1 MAYESE
7 GKEILELVGGAA
19 NVRTLAH
26 CVTRLRFEL
35 KDSGKAETEK
45 IKALS
50 YVFKVVESG
59 GQYQIVIGPAV
70 TDYYDAVLAAMDQ
83 AEVAADGNSADGGD
97 ASKQKPLDVVL
108 KVISGAFS
116 PIIPLMAGSGMIKA
130 VLTLLT
136 TLGWLSDA
144 SSTYLVL
151 SAAGNACFYFLPVF
165 LGFTISKQLGADGFV
180 GAAIGAALLEPNF
193 TGLIGVENTDF
204 LGIGLQAVS
213 YGSTHGDYPEGY
225 VPTFHFD
232 IVEKIKAATGVP
244 LVLHG
249 GSGAGDENMRRS
261 VEVGI
266 NKINVGTDYMIA
278 QREFVA
284 KTLAEDPGY
293 DWPQLLQDSWAA
305 GMEVVKRYIE
315 LSGSANK
322 AF

>member
-1 MAYESE
+1 MYESMKGMLAKANAE
-7 GKEILELVGGAA
+7 GYAVMAINAVDLEMARGIITAAEQMNAPIIIDLLQDQIKRYFDCDILTQPIIKMAQAA
-19 NVRTLAH
+19 HVPVAINLDHGHDIAH
-26 CVTRLRFEL
+26 LKRCLHEGFSSVMCDASALSPEENAKVTRGIVEL
-35 KDSGKAETEK
+35 AQTYGAS
-45 IKALS
+45 
-50 YVFKVVESG
+50 VE
-59 GQYQIVIGPAV
+59 
-70 TDYYDAVLAAMDQ
+70 
-83 AEVAADGNSADGGD
+83 AEVGNMGCS
-97 ASKQKPLDVVL
+97 V
-108 KVISGAFS
+108 
-116 PIIPLMAGSGMIKA
+116 
-130 VLTLLT
+130 
-136 TLGWLSDA
+136 
-144 SSTYLVL
+144 
-151 SAAGNACFYFLPVF
+151 
-165 LGFTISKQLGADGFV
+165 GADAHFTDDQMSTDPDV
-180 GAAIGAALLEPNF
+180 AIKF
-193 TGLIGVENTDF
+193 IQDTGVDCL
-204 LGIGLQAVS
+204 AVS

>member
-1 MAYESE
+1 MYESMTGMLAKANAE
-7 GKEILELVGGAA
+7 GYAVMAINAVDLEMARGIITAAEQMNAPIIIDLLQDQIKRYFDCDILTQPIIKMAQAA
-19 NVRTLAH
+19 HVPVAINLDHGHDIAH
-26 CVTRLRFEL
+26 LKRCLHEGFSSVMCDASALSPEENAKVTRGIVEL
-35 KDSGKAETEK
+35 AQTYGAS
-45 IKALS
+45 
-50 YVFKVVESG
+50 VE
-59 GQYQIVIGPAV
+59 
-70 TDYYDAVLAAMDQ
+70 
-83 AEVAADGNSADGGD
+83 AEVGNMGCS
-97 ASKQKPLDVVL
+97 
-108 KVISGAFS
+108 
-116 PIIPLMAGSGMIKA
+116 
-130 VLTLLT
+130 
-136 TLGWLSDA
+136 
-144 SSTYLVL
+144 
-151 SAAGNACFYFLPVF
+151 
-165 LGFTISKQLGADGFV
+165 V
-180 GAAIGAALLEPNF
+180 GAGAHFTDDQMYTDPDVAIKF
-193 TGLIGVENTDF
+193 IQDTGVDCL
-204 LGIGLQAVS
+204 AVS

>member
-1 MAYESE
+1 MYESMKGMLAKANAE
-7 GKEILELVGGAA
+7 GYAVMAINAVDLEMARGIITAAEQMNAPIIIDLLQDQIKRYFDCDILTQPIIKMAQAA
-19 NVRTLAH
+19 HVPVAINLDHGHDIAHLKRCLHEGFSSVMCDASTLSPEENAK
-26 CVTRLRFEL
+26 VTRGIVEL
-35 KDSGKAETEK
+35 AQTYGAS
-45 IKALS
+45 
-50 YVFKVVESG
+50 VE
-59 GQYQIVIGPAV
+59 
-70 TDYYDAVLAAMDQ
+70 
-83 AEVAADGNSADGGD
+83 AEVGNMGCS
-97 ASKQKPLDVVL
+97 V
-108 KVISGAFS
+108 
-116 PIIPLMAGSGMIKA
+116 
-130 VLTLLT
+130 
-136 TLGWLSDA
+136 
-144 SSTYLVL
+144 
-151 SAAGNACFYFLPVF
+151 
-165 LGFTISKQLGADGFV
+165 GADAHFTDDQMYTDPDV
-180 GAAIGAALLEPNF
+180 AIKF
-193 TGLIGVENTDF
+193 IQDTGVDCL
-204 LGIGLQAVS
+204 AVS

>member
-1 MAYESE
+1 MYESMKGMLAKANAE
-7 GKEILELVGGAA
+7 GYAVMAINAVDLEMARGIITAAEQMNAPIIIDLLQDQIKRYFDFDILTQPIIKMAQAA
-19 NVRTLAH
+19 HVPVAINLDHGHDIAH
-26 CVTRLRFEL
+26 LKRCLHEGFSSVMCDASALSPEENAKVTRGIVEL
-35 KDSGKAETEK
+35 AQTYGAS
-45 IKALS
+45 
-50 YVFKVVESG
+50 VE
-59 GQYQIVIGPAV
+59 
-70 TDYYDAVLAAMDQ
+70 
-83 AEVAADGNSADGGD
+83 AEVGNMGCS
-97 ASKQKPLDVVL
+97 V
-108 KVISGAFS
+108 
-116 PIIPLMAGSGMIKA
+116 
-130 VLTLLT
+130 
-136 TLGWLSDA
+136 
-144 SSTYLVL
+144 
-151 SAAGNACFYFLPVF
+151 
-165 LGFTISKQLGADGFV
+165 GADAHFTDDQMYTDPDV
-180 GAAIGAALLEPNF
+180 AIKF
-193 TGLIGVENTDF
+193 IQDTGVDCL
-204 LGIGLQAVS
+204 AVS

-249 GSGAGDENMRRS
+249 GSGAGDENMRWS

>member
-1 MAYESE
+1 MYESMKGMLAKANAE
-7 GKEILELVGGAA
+7 GYAVMAINAVDLEMARGIITAAEQMNAPIIIDLLQDQIKRYFDCDILTQPIIKMAQAA
-19 NVRTLAH
+19 HVPVAINLDHGHDIAH
-26 CVTRLRFEL
+26 LKRCLHEGFSSVMCDASALSPEENAKVTRGIVEL
-35 KDSGKAETEK
+35 AQIYGAS
-45 IKALS
+45 
-50 YVFKVVESG
+50 VE
-59 GQYQIVIGPAV
+59 
-70 TDYYDAVLAAMDQ
+70 
-83 AEVAADGNSADGGD
+83 AEVGNMGCS
-97 ASKQKPLDVVL
+97 V
-108 KVISGAFS
+108 
-116 PIIPLMAGSGMIKA
+116 
-130 VLTLLT
+130 
-136 TLGWLSDA
+136 
-144 SSTYLVL
+144 
-151 SAAGNACFYFLPVF
+151 
-165 LGFTISKQLGADGFV
+165 GADAHFTDDQMYTDPDV
-180 GAAIGAALLEPNF
+180 AIKF
-193 TGLIGVENTDF
+193 IQDTGVDCL
-204 LGIGLQAVS
+204 AVS

>member
-1 MAYESE
+1 MYESMKGMLAKANAE
-7 GKEILELVGGAA
+7 GYAVMAINAVDLEMARGIITAAEQMNAPIIIDLLQDQIKRYFDCDILTQPIIKMAQAA
-19 NVRTLAH
+19 HVPVAINLDHGHDIAH
-26 CVTRLRFEL
+26 LKRCLHEGFSSVMCDASALSPEENAKVTRGIVEL
-35 KDSGKAETEK
+35 AQTYGAS
-45 IKALS
+45 
-50 YVFKVVESG
+50 VE
-59 GQYQIVIGPAV
+59 
-70 TDYYDAVLAAMDQ
+70 
-83 AEVAADGNSADGGD
+83 AEVGNMGCS
-97 ASKQKPLDVVL
+97 V
-108 KVISGAFS
+108 
-116 PIIPLMAGSGMIKA
+116 
-130 VLTLLT
+130 
-136 TLGWLSDA
+136 
-144 SSTYLVL
+144 
-151 SAAGNACFYFLPVF
+151 
-165 LGFTISKQLGADGFV
+165 GADAHFTDDQMYTDPDV
-180 GAAIGAALLEPNF
+180 AIKF
-193 TGLIGVENTDF
+193 IQDTGVDCL
-204 LGIGLQAVS
+204 AVS

-232 IVEKIKAATGVP
+232 IVEKIKASTGVP

>member
-1 MAYESE
+1 MYESMKGMLAKANAE
-7 GKEILELVGGAA
+7 GYAVMAINAVDLEMARGIITAAEQMNAPIIIDLLQDQIKRYFDCDILTQPIIKMAQAA
-19 NVRTLAH
+19 HVPVAINLDHGHDIAH
-26 CVTRLRFEL
+26 LKRCLHEGFSSVMCDASALSPEENAKVTRGIVEL
-35 KDSGKAETEK
+35 AQTYGAS
-45 IKALS
+45 
-50 YVFKVVESG
+50 VE
-59 GQYQIVIGPAV
+59 
-70 TDYYDAVLAAMDQ
+70 
-83 AEVAADGNSADGGD
+83 AEVGNMGCS
-97 ASKQKPLDVVL
+97 V
-108 KVISGAFS
+108 
-116 PIIPLMAGSGMIKA
+116 
-130 VLTLLT
+130 
-136 TLGWLSDA
+136 
-144 SSTYLVL
+144 
-151 SAAGNACFYFLPVF
+151 
-165 LGFTISKQLGADGFV
+165 GADAHFTDDQMYTDPDV
-180 GAAIGAALLEPNF
+180 AIKF
-193 TGLIGVENTDF
+193 IQDTGVDCL
-204 LGIGLQAVS
+204 AVS

-232 IVEKIKAATGVP
+232 IVEKIKAPTGVP

>member
-1 MAYESE
+1 MYESMKGMLAKANAE
-7 GKEILELVGGAA
+7 GYAVMAINAVDLEMARGIITAAEQMNAPIIIDLLQDQIKRHFDCDILTQPIIKMAQAA
-19 NVRTLAH
+19 HVPVAINLDHGHDIAH
-26 CVTRLRFEL
+26 LKRCLHEGFSSVMCDASALSPEENAKVTRGIVEL
-35 KDSGKAETEK
+35 AQTYGAS
-45 IKALS
+45 
-50 YVFKVVESG
+50 VE
-59 GQYQIVIGPAV
+59 
-70 TDYYDAVLAAMDQ
+70 
-83 AEVAADGNSADGGD
+83 AEVGNMGCS
-97 ASKQKPLDVVL
+97 V
-108 KVISGAFS
+108 
-116 PIIPLMAGSGMIKA
+116 
-130 VLTLLT
+130 
-136 TLGWLSDA
+136 
-144 SSTYLVL
+144 
-151 SAAGNACFYFLPVF
+151 
-165 LGFTISKQLGADGFV
+165 GADAHFTDDQMYTDPDV
-180 GAAIGAALLEPNF
+180 AIKF
-193 TGLIGVENTDF
+193 IQDTGVDCL
-204 LGIGLQAVS
+204 AVS

>member
-1 MAYESE
+1 MYESMKGMLAKANAE
-7 GKEILELVGGAA
+7 GYAVMAINAVDLEMACGIITAAEQMNAPIIIDLLQDQIKRYFDCDILTQPIIKMAQAA
-19 NVRTLAH
+19 HVPVAINLDHGHDIAH
-26 CVTRLRFEL
+26 LKRCLHEGFSSVMCDASALSPEENAKVTRGIVEL
-35 KDSGKAETEK
+35 AQTYGAS
-45 IKALS
+45 
-50 YVFKVVESG
+50 VE
-59 GQYQIVIGPAV
+59 
-70 TDYYDAVLAAMDQ
+70 
-83 AEVAADGNSADGGD
+83 AEVGNMGCS
-97 ASKQKPLDVVL
+97 V
-108 KVISGAFS
+108 
-116 PIIPLMAGSGMIKA
+116 
-130 VLTLLT
+130 
-136 TLGWLSDA
+136 
-144 SSTYLVL
+144 
-151 SAAGNACFYFLPVF
+151 
-165 LGFTISKQLGADGFV
+165 GADAHFTDDQMYTDPDV
-180 GAAIGAALLEPNF
+180 AIKF
-193 TGLIGVENTDF
+193 IQDTGVDCL
-204 LGIGLQAVS
+204 AVS

>member
-1 MAYESE
+1 MYESMKGMLAKANAE
-7 GKEILELVGGAA
+7 GYAVMAINAVDLEMARGIITAAEQMNAPIIIDLLQDQIKRYFDCDILTQPIIKMAQAA
-19 NVRTLAH
+19 HVPVAINLDHGHDIAH
-26 CVTRLRFEL
+26 LKRCLHEGFSSVMCDASALSPEENAKVTRVIVEL
-35 KDSGKAETEK
+35 AQTYGAS
-45 IKALS
+45 
-50 YVFKVVESG
+50 VE
-59 GQYQIVIGPAV
+59 
-70 TDYYDAVLAAMDQ
+70 
-83 AEVAADGNSADGGD
+83 AEVGNMGCS
-97 ASKQKPLDVVL
+97 V
-108 KVISGAFS
+108 
-116 PIIPLMAGSGMIKA
+116 
-130 VLTLLT
+130 
-136 TLGWLSDA
+136 
-144 SSTYLVL
+144 
-151 SAAGNACFYFLPVF
+151 
-165 LGFTISKQLGADGFV
+165 GADAHFTDDQMYTDPDV
-180 GAAIGAALLEPNF
+180 AIKFIQG
-193 TGLIGVENTDF
+193 TGVDCL
-204 LGIGLQAVS
+204 AVS

-225 VPTFHFD
+225 VPTLHFD

>member
-1 MAYESE
+1 MYESMKGMLAKANAE
-7 GKEILELVGGAA
+7 GYAVMAINAVDLEMARGIITAAEQMNAPIIIDLLQDQIKQYFDCDILAQPIIKMAQAA
-19 NVRTLAH
+19 HVPVAINLDHGHDIAH
-26 CVTRLRFEL
+26 L
-35 KDSGKAETEK
+35 KRCLHEGFSSVMCDAS
-45 IKALS
+45 ALS
-50 YVFKVVESG
+50 PEENAKVTSGIVE
-59 GQYQIVIGPAV
+59 
-70 TDYYDAVLAAMDQ
+70 LAQTYGASVE
-83 AEVAADGNSADGGD
+83 AEVGNMGCS
-97 ASKQKPLDVVL
+97 V
-108 KVISGAFS
+108 
-116 PIIPLMAGSGMIKA
+116 
-130 VLTLLT
+130 
-136 TLGWLSDA
+136 
-144 SSTYLVL
+144 
-151 SAAGNACFYFLPVF
+151 
-165 LGFTISKQLGADGFV
+165 GADAHFTDDQMYTDPDV
-180 GAAIGAALLEPNF
+180 AIKF
-193 TGLIGVENTDF
+193 IQDTGVDCL
-204 LGIGLQAVS
+204 AVS